1 MTVGIFTAGGR
12 LQFMKI
18 RSMHFRNLLALSA
31 LTSLLRL
38 GTPASAQTVP
48 AQGNTSVQDND
59 ITRQEL
65 ARFDQF
71 LDGHRYIAEE
81 LRKDPSLIDSRE
93 YMQNHP
99 DLQAF
104 LQDHPRVREEIKENP
119 DAFMKREERFDRHE
133 DARDRDKDRGD
144 RDRDAN
150 RDDRDASN
158 GDRDRDVNRGDQDSN
173 RDHDRNANG
182 VDRDA
187 NRGDRD
193 RDATGAKQDQD
204 SDRADRDRDAT
215 HGDRDRDTT
224 RGELASFD
232 KFLDSHREIA
242 EQVRKNPSLVDNPEF
257 VKSHPELQTY
267 LQQHPGVR
275 EEIKE
280 NPNAFMRQEDRFDRR
295 EDARDRDVNREE
307 LARFDNFL
315 DSHREI
321 AEQLRKDPS
330 LVDNHEF
337 VKNHPALQAFLQ
349 QHPGVSDELKENP
362 NAFMREEDRF
372 DRREDRMGMDRDA
385 SHERMAKFGE
395 FLGSHSNIS
404 EQLSKDPSLVKNE
417 EFMANHPEL
426 KEFLNAHPDVQQ
438 EMMANPQNFIKSA
451 QQFTHNPTSG
461 GKPPAPMP
469 DAKPKP

>member
-1 MTVGIFTAGGR
+1 
-12 LQFMKI
+12 
-18 RSMHFRNLLALSA
+18 MHFRNLLALSA
-31 LTSLLRL
+31 LTSLFWL

-104 LQDHPRVREEIKENP
+104 LQDHPRVREEITENP

-133 DARDRDKDRGD
+133 DARDRDNDRGD

-150 RDDRDASN
+150 R
-158 GDRDRDVNRGDQDSN
+158 G
-173 RDHDRNANG
+173 
-182 VDRDA
+182 DRDA

-193 RDATGAKQDQD
+193 ADNGDRDRDRDANGG
-204 SDRADRDRDAT
+204 DRDADRGDRDRDAT
-215 HGDRDRDTT
+215 RGDRDRDRDTT
-224 RGELASFD
+224 RGELARFD
-232 KFLDSHREIA
+232 QFLDSHREIA
-242 EQVRKNPSLVDNPEF
+242 EQVRKNPSLLDNREF
-257 VKSHPELQTY
+257 VQNHPELQSF

-307 LARFDNFL
+307 LARFDKFL

-330 LVDNHEF
+330 LVDNREF
-337 VKNHPALQAFLQ
+337 VKNHPALQTFLQ
-349 QHPGVSDELKENP
+349 QHPGVSEELKENP
-362 NAFMREEDRF
+362 NAFMREQDRF

-426 KEFLNAHPDVQQ
+426 KEFLKAHPDVQQ

-451 QQFTHNPTSG
+451 QQFTHSTGSG

>member
-1 MTVGIFTAGGR
+1 

-31 LTSLLRL
+31 LTSLFWL

-104 LQDHPRVREEIKENP
+104 LQDHPRVREEITENP

-133 DARDRDKDRGD
+133 DARDRDDDRGD

-150 RDDRDASN
+150 R
-158 GDRDRDVNRGDQDSN
+158 G
-173 RDHDRNANG
+173 
-182 VDRDA
+182 DRDA

-193 RDATGAKQDQD
+193 ADNGDRDRDRDANGG
-204 SDRADRDRDAT
+204 DRDADRGDRDRDAT
-215 HGDRDRDTT
+215 RGDRDRDRDTT
-224 RGELASFD
+224 RGELARFD
-232 KFLDSHREIA
+232 QFLDSHREIA
-242 EQVRKNPSLVDNPEF
+242 EQVRKNPSLLDNREF
-257 VKSHPELQTY
+257 VQNHPELQSF

-307 LARFDNFL
+307 LARFDKFL

-330 LVDNHEF
+330 LVDNREF
-337 VKNHPALQAFLQ
+337 VKNHPALQTFLQ
-349 QHPGVSDELKENP
+349 QHPGVSEELKENP
-362 NAFMREEDRF
+362 NAFMREQDRF

-426 KEFLNAHPDVQQ
+426 KEFLKAHPDVQQ

-451 QQFTHNPTSG
+451 QQFTHSTGSG

>member
-1 MTVGIFTAGGR
+1 M
-12 LQFMKI
+12 QFMKI
-18 RSMHFRNLLALSA
+18 RPMHFRNLLALSA
-31 LTSLLRL
+31 LTSLFWL
-38 GTPASAQTVP
+38 GTPASAQTAP

-93 YMQNHP
+93 YVQNHP
-99 DLQAF
+99 DLQTF

-119 DAFMKREERFDRHE
+119 DAFMKREERFDRYE

-150 RDDRDASN
+150 RDDRD
-158 GDRDRDVNRGDQDSN
+158 VNRGDQDSN
-173 RDHDRNANG
+173 RDR
-182 VDRDA
+182 DRDA
-187 NRGDRD
+187 IGGDRDAHGGDRD
-193 RDATGAKQDQD
+193 RDGTGAKQDPD
-204 SDRADRDRDAT
+204 SDRGDRDAT
-215 HGDRDRDTT
+215 RGDRDRDRDTT
-224 RGELASFD
+224 RGELARFD
-232 KFLDSHREIA
+232 QFLDGHREIA
-242 EQVRKNPSLVDNPEF
+242 EQVRKNPSLLDNREF
-257 VKSHPELQTY
+257 VQNHPELQTY

-307 LARFDNFL
+307 LARLDNFL

-349 QHPGVSDELKENP
+349 QHPGVSEELKENP

-426 KEFLNAHPDVQQ
+426 KEFLKAHPDVQQ

-451 QQFTHNPTSG
+451 QQFTHNSGSG

>member
-1 MTVGIFTAGGR
+1 

-31 LTSLLRL
+31 LTSLFLL

-71 LDGHRYIAEE
+71 LDGNRYIAEE
-81 LRKDPSLIDSRE
+81 LSKDPSLIDSRE

-104 LQDHPRVREEIKENP
+104 LQDHPRVREEIKKNP

-150 RDDRDASN
+150 RDDRDAGN
-158 GDRDRDVNRGDQDSN
+158 GDRDRD
-173 RDHDRNANG
+173 RDANG
-182 VDRDA
+182 GDRDA

-193 RDATGAKQDQD
+193 RDATGAIQDPN

-215 HGDRDRDTT
+215 HGDRVRDTT

-232 KFLDSHREIA
+232 QFLDSHHEIA
-242 EQVRKNPSLVDNPEF
+242 EQVRKNPSLVDNREF
-257 VKSHPELQTY
+257 VQKHPELQTY
-267 LQQHPGVR
+267 LQKHPGVS
-275 EEIKE
+275 EELKE
-280 NPNAFMRQEDRFDRR
+280 NPDAFMRQEDRIDRR
-295 EDARDRDVNREE
+295 EDERDRDVNREE
-307 LARFDNFL
+307 LARFDSFL

-349 QHPGVSDELKENP
+349 QHPGVSEELRENP

-426 KEFLNAHPDVQQ
+426 KEFLKAHPDVQQ

-451 QQFTHNPTSG
+451 QQFTHNTVSG